1 MNEVILDVETQ
12 RAFEPTGKYD
22 PKQLGV
28 SYVGI
33 CRRSFSDGVPRNEE
47 FLGFFED
54 KLIELWPILEQ
65 ADRIVGFNIVGFD
78 FPALSPYYHGDLSAF
93 PLLDILEEVKRST
106 GHRVS
111 LDAIAKETLGV
122 QKSGSGLDALTY
134 YEQGKLD
141 ELAKY
146 CLNDV
151 RITRDVYDYGREHK
165 KLKFKNKWNRTV
177 TVPVDFS
184 YKDGGDETKVQMSLG
199 V

>member
-1 MNEVILDVETQ
+1 MLEIILDIETKK
-12 RAFEPTGKYD
+12 AFSEEDGYD
-22 PKQLGV
+22 PKKLGV

-33 CRRSFSDGVPRNEE
+33 YKRDIGTEKAKE
-47 FLGFFED
+47 FKGFFED
-54 KLIELWPILEQ
+54 ELTELWSLIEQ
-65 ADRIVGFNIVGFD
+65 ADRVIGFNIIGFD
-78 FPALSPYYHGDLSAF
+78 FPVLSKYYHGDLSSL
-93 PLLDILEEVKRST
+93 PVLDILKEVKRGV

-141 ELAKY
+141 KLAEY
-146 CLNDV
+146 CLMDV
-151 RITRDVYDYGREHK
+151 KITRDVYDYGKKHK
-165 KLKFKNKWNRTV
+165 HLKFKNKWNRSV

-184 YKDGGDETKVQMSLG
+184 YKDEDGGSKVQMSLG